1 MTISVQ
7 PSKPVGDHAGT
18 QLAAVVWLGWW
29 CRVVHIFFGF
39 GMVDTGVVACV
50 DAAHHVVWLVS
61 TPVET

>member
-1 MTISVQ
+1 M
-7 PSKPVGDHAGT
+7 GDHAGT

-39 GMVDTGVVACV
+39 GMVDAGVVACV